1 MKIKAHFTAIVSIF
15 LLLSGA
21 NSYSADI
28 ILKASHQF
36 PGGKGDARDEM
47 VQIFAKEVEKANV
60 GVKVQVYPGQSLYK
74 AMEQYKPLT
83 EGQLDISSLPLDY
96 ASGFQPAYSATL
108 MPGLVKNHSHAVR
121 LNVSPFMKDIKK
133 IINDDGV
140 IVLADAWLAGGFAS
154 KTKCITNPESAK
166 GQVTRA
172 AGKMFEAMLVGA
184 GASISSMASSEVY
197 QGLQAGVLTGV
208 NTSSESFVSFKIYE
222 QVKCITPPG
231 KFALWFMYEPVL
243 MSKKSFDKLNDK
255 QKEAVLA
262 AGKKAEAYMTK
273 AAAGLDT
280 NMEKIFKEKG
290 VQVSQMTEADYK
302 AWIAIAKQTSYKQFA
317 EKVKDGDKL
326 IAKALAVK

>member
-1 MKIKAHFTAIVSIF
+1 MKIKVHFTAFVSIF

-21 NSYSADI
+21 NSYSADV

-47 VQIFAKEVEKANV
+47 VQILAKEIEKANV
-60 GVKVQVYPGQSLYK
+60 GIKVQVYPGQSLYK

-108 MPGLVKNHSHAVR
+108 MPGLVKNHSHAAR

-208 NTSSESFVSFKIYE
+208 NTSSESFVSFKIFE

-280 NMEKIFKEKG
+280 NMEKVFKEKG
-290 VQVSQMTEADYK
+290 VQISQMTEADYK
-302 AWIAIAKQTSYKQFA
+302 AWLEIAKQTSYKQFA

>member
-1 MKIKAHFTAIVSIF
+1 MKIKAHFTALVSIF

-108 MPGLVKNHSHAVR
+108 MPGLVKNHSHAAR

-302 AWIAIAKQTSYKQFA
+302 AWLAIAKQTSYKQFA

>member
-1 MKIKAHFTAIVSIF
+1 MKIKVHFTALVSIF

-47 VQIFAKEVEKANV
+47 VQILAKEIEKANV
-60 GVKVQVYPGQSLYK
+60 GIKVQVYPGQSLYK

-108 MPGLVKNHSHAVR
+108 MPGLVKNHSHAAR

-208 NTSSESFVSFKIYE
+208 NTSSESFVSFKIFE

-280 NMEKIFKEKG
+280 NMEKVFKEKG
-290 VQVSQMTEADYK
+290 VQISQMTEADYK
-302 AWIAIAKQTSYKQFA
+302 AWLEIAKQTSYKQFA

>member
-1 MKIKAHFTAIVSIF
+1 MKIKVHFTALVSIF

-47 VQIFAKEVEKANV
+47 VQILAKEIEKANV
-60 GVKVQVYPGQSLYK
+60 GIKVQVYPGQSLYK

-108 MPGLVKNHSHAVR
+108 MPGLVKNHSHAAR

-184 GASISSMASSEVY
+184 GASISTMASSEVY

-208 NTSSESFVSFKIYE
+208 NTSSESFVSFKIFE

-280 NMEKIFKEKG
+280 NMEKVFKEKG
-290 VQVSQMTEADYK
+290 VQISQMTEADYK
-302 AWIAIAKQTSYKQFA
+302 AWLEIAKQTSYKQFA

>member
-1 MKIKAHFTAIVSIF
+1 MKIKSLFTTLFSIF
-15 LLLSGA
+15 FILTAS
-21 NSYSADI
+21 NSFAQI
-28 ILKASHQF
+28 TLKASHQF

-47 VQIFAKEVEKANV
+47 MNLLAKEVEKANV
-60 GVKVQVYPGQSLYK
+60 GVKIQVYPGQSLYK
-74 AMEQYKPLT
+74 AMEQYKPLV
-83 EGQLDISSLPLDY
+83 EGQLDLVSLPLDY
-96 ASGFQPAYSATL
+96 AAGFVPEFSITL
-108 MPGLVKNHSHAVR
+108 MPGLVKNHEHAQR
-121 LNVSPFMKDIKK
+121 INVSPFMKDIKK
-133 IINDDGV
+133 MINDQGA
-140 IVLADAWLAGGFAS
+140 IVLADAWFAGGFAS
-154 KTKCITNPESAK
+154 KNKCITNPESAK

-172 AGKMFEAMLVGA
+172 AGPMFEEMLVGA

-208 NTSSESFVSFKIYE
+208 NTSSESFVSFKLFE

-231 KFALWFMYEPVL
+231 KFALWFMYQPVI

-255 QKEAVLA
+255 QKEAILA

-280 NMEKIFKEKG
+280 NMEKVFKEKG
-290 VQVSQMTEADYK
+290 VQIVQMTEADYK
-302 AWIAIAKQTSYKQFA
+302 AWLAIAKQTSYKQFA

>member
-1 MKIKAHFTAIVSIF
+1 MKIRVNLTVLVSIF
-15 LLLSGA
+15 LILSGV

-28 ILKASHQF
+28 VLKASHQF

-47 VQIFAKEVEKANV
+47 VQILAKEVEKANV
-60 GVKVQVYPGQSLYK
+60 GVRIQVYAGQSLYK

-83 EGQLDISSLPLDY
+83 EGQLDITSLPLDY

-108 MPGLVKNHSHAVR
+108 MPGLVKNHSHAAR

-133 IINDDGV
+133 IINDDGI

-197 QGLQAGVLTGV
+197 TGLQSGVLTGV

-222 QVKCITPPG
+222 QVKCMTPPG
-231 KFALWFMYEPVL
+231 KFALWFMYEPIL
-243 MSKKSFDKLNDK
+243 MSKKSFDKLNEK
-255 QKEAVLA
+255 QKEALLA
-262 AGKKAEAYMTK
+262 AGKKAEQYMAK

-280 NMEKIFKEKG
+280 NMEKVFKEKN
-290 VQVSQMTEADYK
+290 VQLAYMTEADYK
-302 AWIAIAKQTSYKQFA
+302 AWLAIAKATSYKQFG
-317 EKVKDGDKL
+317 EKVKDGEKL

>member
-1 MKIKAHFTAIVSIF
+1 MKIKAHFTALVSIF

-108 MPGLVKNHSHAVR
+108 MPGLVKNHSHAAR

-208 NTSSESFVSFKIYE
+208 NTSSESFVSFKIFE

>member
-1 MKIKAHFTAIVSIF
+1 MKIKVHFTALVSIF

-36 PGGKGDARDEM
+36 QGGKGDARDEM
-47 VQIFAKEVEKANV
+47 VQILAKEIEKANV
-60 GVKVQVYPGQSLYK
+60 GIKVQVYPGQSLYK

-108 MPGLVKNHSHAVR
+108 MPGLVKNHSHAAR

-208 NTSSESFVSFKIYE
+208 NTSSESFVSFKIFE

-262 AGKKAEAYMTK
+262 AGKKAESYMTK

-280 NMEKIFKEKG
+280 NMEKVFKEKG
-290 VQVSQMTEADYK
+290 VQVVQMTEADYK
-302 AWIAIAKQTSYKQFA
+302 AWLEIAKQTSYKQFA